1 MRWAWMAA
9 PLLIVCGPRAD
20 SQTATA
26 PASPVAA
33 PARTSES
40 ADPITWFTFMLVL
53 VGVGQIVVYWKQ
65 KGVMEKALAATEMA
79 ANAASASA
87 NAAIEQ
93 IGLTRR
99 QFEAEH
105 RPWVAVNLELAGGI
119 SWDVNGLVIP
129 LYATFRNVG
138 KSPAIYY
145 LQLASPSEDDGLQSR
160 QRIMNACGHVDETLE
175 HFYDTLFPGATNGE
189 RINLS
194 ISNDQIQQQWE
205 RYRIK
210 WQRDKVWKILTP
222 IFVVC
227 VGYKTPLVDRVFH
240 TGEVYELSGKVPG
253 KPGVRVALNFDDGNV
268 SIGVEHLIL
277 ERSVPQGG
285 YAD

>member
-1 MRWAWMAA
+1 MHEDDAA
-9 PLLIVCGPRAD
+9 RHLEELPRALVD
-20 SQTATA
+20 ATGHVVR
-26 PASPVAA
+26 SSE
-33 PARTSES
+33 AR
-40 ADPITWFTFMLVL
+40 
-53 VGVGQIVVYWKQ
+53 
-65 KGVMEKALAATEMA
+65 
-79 ANAASASA
+79 SASR
-87 NAAIEQ
+87 
-93 IGLTRR
+93 TRL
-99 QFEAEH
+99 FFA
-105 RPWVAVNLELAGGI
+105 
-119 SWDVNGLVIP
+119 
-129 LYATFRNVG
+129 
-138 KSPAIYY
+138 
-145 LQLASPSEDDGLQSR
+145 R
-160 QRIMNACGHVDETLE
+160 QRYGLSLRDA
-175 HFYDTLFPGATNGE
+175 LFPGATNGE